1 MDTEN
6 AHETESSAMV
16 AGGDGEKGTGEEKR
30 KTGIALLKSPSPTT
44 EAGNHGVTSLEDA
57 LSLVEKLDQ
66 IAIVGAPSV
75 IPNKD
80 MADFLSRKLA
90 RSIAHHP
97 DVRNNAYIR
106 ELVDNGFAKRNA
118 QKIVWAARKLSRS
131 IPVDTSV
138 IHASPAGPATTHG
151 SEIARASPATAKVP
165 AASGMGGGGEKGD
178 SFPVAWSDPCGN
190 WSDYVRSLPDAL
202 PRPVR
207 TWAEE
212 HKIKVKKEI
221 SLKTVRPDLFGRE
234 FNKSL
239 NGLVSRSPDNA
250 LGRFNPNPIIGKYP
264 GVWDGVGYFDVPETV
279 LAECLPYLAEE
290 GLLEFHKVPL
300 SAVLALEEIR
310 QVGIDQGQ
318 IQAYDR
324 NVRPNQKK
332 TP

>member
-44 EAGNHGVTSLEDA
+44 EAGKHGVTSLEDA

-131 IPVDTSV
+131 MPVDPSV
-138 IHASPAGPATTHG
+138 IHASSAGPATTHG
-151 SEIARASPATAKVP
+151 SEIVHASPATAKVP
-165 AASGMGGGGEKGD
+165 AASGMSGREKD
-178 SFPVAWSDPCGN
+178 LTFPVAWSDPCGN
-190 WSDYVRSLPDAL
+190 WSEYVRSLPDVL
-202 PRPVR
+202 PKPNR

-212 HKIKVKKEI
+212 NSIKVKKVI
-221 SLKTVRPDLFGRE
+221 SLKTVRPELFGRD
-234 FNKSL
+234 FNQSL
-239 NGLVSRSPDNA
+239 NGLVSCTPDNA
-250 LGRFNPNPIIGKYP
+250 LGRYNPNSIIGKYP
-264 GVWDGVGYFDVPETV
+264 GVWNGVGYFDVPETV

-310 QVGIDQGQ
+310 QVGIDQGR

-332 TP
+332 KT